1 MSRGAYVGRFQPF
14 HKGHLRAL
22 KWILEREEEVVLVVG
37 SAQYSH
43 TRENPFTLGE
53 RLEMIWRVLK
63 EEGILERVIPVG
75 VPDTNKQ
82 HNLWVQVVLTMAPRF
97 DRVYSND
104 PMTRRLFKE
113 RGFEV
118 RSIPFFDRDVYC
130 ATRIREKI
138 ARGEEWEELVPP
150 AVAEVVKSVGGVER
164 IRELYGRTGAPCT

>member
-164 IRELYGRTGAPCT
+164 IRELYGRTGALCT